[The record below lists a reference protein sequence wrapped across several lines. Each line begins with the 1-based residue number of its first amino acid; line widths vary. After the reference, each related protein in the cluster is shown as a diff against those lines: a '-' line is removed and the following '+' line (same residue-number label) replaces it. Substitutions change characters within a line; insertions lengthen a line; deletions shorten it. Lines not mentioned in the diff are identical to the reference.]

1 MNKMNRNERLESS
14 FANPRTNSQ
23 HEVTT
28 GDFIGGCVPSI
39 HTNHRTKLGE
49 VS

>member
-1 MNKMNRNERLESS
+1 MNKMNRNERQEIHLQNRE
-14 FANPRTNSQ
+14 PI
-23 HEVTT
+23 VTT

-49 VS
+49 VL